1 MAQGKTMLMV
11 TLFALPVLAGGT
23 FAGYKYLWEKPK
35 PDLDK
40 KYLACMVSVAEQDG
54 KNGLLVTI
62 ENSGPTAYNVE
73 WEIIEPVNVAIRR
86 GNKIVNKKSTE
97 TFFHIALDQEK
108 PSSGEVKLLKYE
120 GTADKALAF

>member
-1 MAQGKTMLMV
+1 MAQGKTLLAV
-11 TLFALPVLAGGT
+11 TLCVLPLLAGGT
-23 FAGYKYLWEKPK
+23 FAGYKFLWEKPK
-35 PDLDK
+35 PDLDR
-40 KYLACMVSVAEQDG
+40 KYLACMVNVVEQDG
-54 KNGLLVTI
+54 KKGLLVTI

-73 WEIIEPVNVAIRR
+73 WEIIEPVNVAIKR

-108 PSSGEVKLLKYE
+108 PPSGEVKLLKYE